1 MTRSKTITLLGPTA
15 RGRFRFTLG
24 VYEQQRE
31 QVNGHPHFLKRGQE
45 DVAMWHTEDGWIVG
59 EVSMMGESRGLLHN
73 MCDAALPQDIHA
85 RCVWLINTITDWI
98 PSPHIRC
105 VQGDAHEELKA
116 LAAAELAEVNSG
128 AEHVRISCPSS
139 LVVRSDSGLEFDLAG
154 IYDRRASALINGRA
168 SFVKRDE
175 QSLMLWCRDS
185 DSSVGTP
192 REYGWVVTP
201 SVQLHIG
208 LLCSLDASSCPEQ
221 VCQKGAPRKHVRMK
235 DQ

>member
-31 QVNGHPHFLKRGQE
+31 WVNGHPHFLKRGQE

-73 MCDAALPQDIHA
+73 MCDAALPQDVHA

-128 AEHVRISCPSS
+128 AEHVSS
-139 LVVRSDSGLEFDLAG
+139 HNSLETRTRGRKEAEETRKIVLRSRTRGEREETASAKQVRSFLQTSTVG
-154 IYDRRASALINGRA
+154 IPKA
-168 SFVKRDE
+168 K
-175 QSLMLWCRDS
+175 QSYNS
-185 DSSVGTP
+185 
-192 REYGWVVTP
+192 EYVTIQR
-201 SVQLHIG
+201 S
-208 LLCSLDASSCPEQ
+208 
-221 VCQKGAPRKHVRMK
+221 
-235 DQ
+235 